1 MFTQPGIG
9 VHSYEEHGSPI
20 STKRGLQIRAMSSD
34 RLNRCRVPLQ
44 CGIQCQSP
52 IKISN
57 RNEGHMSFD
66 VEFEAGGRTYRVEA
80 GL

>member
-34 RLNRCRVPLQ
+34 RLNRCRVPFAMWYTVSKPDKD
-44 CGIQCQSP
+44 IES
-52 IKISN
+52 
-57 RNEGHMSFD
+57 E
-66 VEFEAGGRTYRVEA
+66 
-80 GL
+80 